1 MHAVLAALLLSLA
14 TLVGAA
20 LYSDPRQLPQ
30 KEYDFVIVGGGTA
43 GNALASRLSE
53 VSKFS
58 ILVIEAGSSNTDYPE
73 IAVPFLELSEVI
85 YNSNISWNYDTT
97 PQIGLN
103 NRAINYPRGKVL
115 GGSSSINVMIW
126 TRASVDDWDRY
137 AAVTGDPEW
146 SWDAM
151 FPYMLKSES
160 LVPPASGPTAVN
172 PGPGEFDYATDYG
185 TLNPAVHNTRG
196 PVDVSFAGYLGDIA
210 SRVFQTS
217 FELPETF
224 SFVPDMNAGYPLGFA
239 QLSITSSGRRSS
251 SATAYL
257 EPAINRPNLDVLINT
272 QVTRLIAAAESVN
285 TSLPTFTTVEMAQSA
300 DGTRYTIS
308 ASKEVILSAGSIN
321 TPQLLL
327 LSGIGAPSALAAHNI
342 IPLVNSSG
350 VGADLQDHP
359 LLESHWYVNSTGT
372 FDTILRN
379 ATLQAE
385 DLSLWEQEGR
395 GPYVGPGVVQ
405 IAWTKLENENVVF
418 GPGGYPDP
426 SAGPSSPNI
435 EILPTDGFVS
445 FIEGLPAT
453 GNFLTMLTSV
463 VSPVSRGSVTLA
475 SADPFDAPLIDPGLL
490 SNPYDVLAAVQA
502 VNQSRQF
509 LSAPTWDDYILRE
522 APDLAAAQSEA
533 ELEAY
538 VRKGTTTIW
547 HPVGTARMGAP
558 DDELAV
564 LTSDLR
570 VKGAQ
575 GLRVVDASIFP
586 YIPAGHP
593 QACVYAVAERAADLI
608 KEAWG
613 VL

>member
-1 MHAVLAALLLSLA
+1 MHAILAALLSLA

-20 LYSDPRQLPQ
+20 LYSDPAQLPQ

-43 GNALASRLSE
+43 GNVLAVRLSE
-53 VSKFS
+53 VSSFS
-58 ILVIEAGSSNTDYPE
+58 VLVIEAGPSNTEYPE
-73 IAVPFLELSEVI
+73 IAIPFEFSSVLA
-85 YNSNISWNYDTT
+85 NPNISWNYYTT

-103 NRAINYPRGKVL
+103 NRSISYPRGKVL
-115 GGSSSINVMIW
+115 GGSSSINAMIW
-126 TRASVDDWDRY
+126 TRTSVDDWDRY
-137 AAVTGDPEW
+137 AAVTGDPGW
-146 SWDAM
+146 SWNAM
-151 FPYMLKSES
+151 FPYMLRTEG
-160 LVPPASGPTAVN
+160 LVPPASDPTPAN
-172 PGPGEFDYATDYG
+172 PGSGEFNFATDYG
-185 TLNPAVHNTRG
+185 RLNPAVHNTTG
-196 PVDVSFAGYLGDIA
+196 PVNVSLAGYPGDIT

-217 FELPETF
+217 FELPELF
-224 SFVPDMNAGYPLGFA
+224 PYVLDANAGYPLGVGFA
-239 QLSITSSGRRSS
+239 QYSINSLGRRSS

-257 EPAINRPNLDVLINT
+257 EPAINRSNLDVLITT
-272 QVTRLIAAAESVN
+272 QVTRLIAAVDSAI
-285 TSLPTFTTVEMAQSA
+285 TSLPTFTTVEIAQSA
-300 DGTRYTIS
+300 NGTRYTVS
-308 ASKEVILSAGSIN
+308 ANKEIILSAGSIN

-327 LSGIGAPSALAAHNI
+327 LSGIGAPSALAAHDI
-342 IPLVNSSG
+342 TLLVNSSG
-350 VGADLQDHP
+350 VGAGLQDHP
-359 LLESHWYVNSTGT
+359 SLESQWYVNSTGT
-372 FDTILRN
+372 FDTVLRN

-385 DLSLWEQEGR
+385 ALSLWESEGR
-395 GPYVGPGVVQ
+395 GLYVEPGDVQVV
-405 IAWTKLENENVVF
+405 WKRLENENVVF
-418 GPGGYPDP
+418 GPGGYLDP
-426 SAGPSSPNI
+426 AAGPSSPHI
-435 EILPTDGFVS
+435 EMLPNDGFVS
-445 FIEGLPAT
+445 IIESLPDT
-453 GNFLTMLTSV
+453 GNFLTMVTSV
-463 VSPVSRGSVTLA
+463 VSPASRGSVTLA

-490 SNPYDVLAAVQA
+490 SDPFDVLAAVQS

-538 VRKGTTTIW
+538 ARNGASTIW
-547 HPVGTARMGAP
+547 HPTATARMGAP

-586 YIPAGHP
+586 YVPAGHP

>member
-1 MHAVLAALLLSLA
+1 MHAILAALLSLA

-20 LYSDPRQLPQ
+20 LYSDPAQLPQ

-43 GNALASRLSE
+43 GNVLAARLSE
-53 VSKFS
+53 VSNFS
-58 ILVIEAGSSNTDYPE
+58 VLIIEAGPSNLDYPE
-73 IAVPFLELSEVI
+73 IAVPFLEFSEVI
-85 YNSNISWNYDTT
+85 SNPNISWNYDTT

-103 NRAINYPRGKVL
+103 NRSINYPRGKVL
-115 GGSSSINVMIW
+115 GGCSSINVMVW
-126 TRASVDDWDRY
+126 TRTSVDDWDRY
-137 AAVTGDPEW
+137 AAVTGDPGW

-151 FPYMLKSES
+151 LPYMLKVS
-160 LVPPASGPTAVN
+160 N
-172 PGPGEFDYATDYG
+172 PGSGEFNYATDYG
-185 TLNPAVHNTRG
+185 RLNPAVHNTTG
-196 PVDVSFAGYLGDIA
+196 PVDISLSGYPGDIA

-217 FELPETF
+217 FQLPETF
-224 SFVPDMNAGYPLGFA
+224 PYVLDMNAGYPLGVGFA
-239 QLSITSSGRRSS
+239 QFAINSLGRRSS

-257 EPAINRPNLDVLINT
+257 EPAINRSNLDVLITT
-272 QVTRLIAAAESVN
+272 QVTRLIAAADSTN
-285 TSLPTFTTVEMAQSA
+285 TSLPTFSAVEMAQSA
-300 DGTRYTIS
+300 NATRYTVS
-308 ASKEVILSAGSIN
+308 ASKEVILSAGAIN

-327 LSGIGAPSALAAHNI
+327 LSGIGAPSSLAAHNI
-342 IPLVNSSG
+342 TLLVNSSG
-350 VGADLQDHP
+350 VGVDLQDHP
-359 LLESHWYVNSTGT
+359 LLQSHWYVNSTGT
-372 FDTILRN
+372 FDTTLRN

-385 DLSLWEQEGR
+385 DLSLWESKGR
-395 GPYVGPGVVQ
+395 GPYVGPGNVQ
-405 IAWTKLENENVVF
+405 IAWTKLENESAVF
-418 GPGGYPDP
+418 GSGGYVDP

-435 EILPTDGFVS
+435 EILPLDGFVS
-445 FIEGLPAT
+445 LIESLPDT

-463 VSPVSRGSVTLA
+463 VSPASRGSVTLA
-475 SADPFDAPLIDPGLL
+475 SADPFDAPLIDPGFL
-490 SNPYDVLAAVQA
+490 SNPYDLLAAVQA

-533 ELEAY
+533 ELVAF
-538 VRKGTTTIW
+538 VRNGTTTIW
-547 HPVGTARMGAP
+547 HPTATARMGAL

-586 YIPAGHP
+586 YVPSGHP

>member
-1 MHAVLAALLLSLA
+1 MHAIIAALLSLA
-14 TLVGAA
+14 TLVVAA
-20 LYSDPRQLPQ
+20 LYSDPAQLPQ

-43 GNALASRLSE
+43 GNALAVRLSE
-53 VSKFS
+53 VSNFS
-58 ILVIEAGSSNTDYPE
+58 VLVIEAGPSNLDYPE
-73 IAVPFLELSEVI
+73 IAVPFLEFSSVI
-85 YNSNISWNYDTT
+85 TNPNISWNYNTT

-103 NRAINYPRGKVL
+103 NRSINYPRGKVL
-115 GGSSSINVMIW
+115 GGCSSINVMIW
-126 TRASVDDWDRY
+126 TRTSVDDWNRY
-137 AAVTGDPEW
+137 AAVTDDPGW

-151 FPYMLKSES
+151 FPYMLKTES
-160 LVPPASGPTAVN
+160 LVPPASDPTPAN
-172 PGPGEFDYATDYG
+172 PGSGEFNYATDYG
-185 TLNPAVHNTRG
+185 RLNPAVHNTTG
-196 PVDVSFAGYLGDIA
+196 PVDISLAGYPGDIA

-217 FELPETF
+217 FELPEMF
-224 SFVPDMNAGYPLGFA
+224 PYVLDMNAGYPLGFA
-239 QLSITSSGRRSS
+239 QFSINSLGRRSN

-257 EPAINRPNLDVLINT
+257 EPAINRSNLDVLITT
-272 QVTRLIAAAESVN
+272 QVTRLITAADSAN
-285 TSLPTFTTVEMAQSA
+285 TSLPTFNTVEMAQSA
-300 DGTRYTIS
+300 NGTRYTVS

-342 IPLVNSSG
+342 TLLVNSSG
-350 VGADLQDHP
+350 VGAGLQDHP
-359 LLESHWYVNSTGT
+359 LFESHWYVNSNGT
-372 FDTILRN
+372 FDHVLRN

-385 DLSLWEQEGR
+385 DLSLWESEGR
-395 GPYVGPGVVQ
+395 GLYVGPGSVQ
-405 IAWTKLENENVVF
+405 IVWTKLENESVVF
-418 GPGGYPDP
+418 GSGGYPDP
-426 SAGPSSPNI
+426 AAGPSSPHI
-435 EILPTDGFVS
+435 EMLPTDGFVS
-445 FIEGLPAT
+445 LVESLPDT
-453 GNFLTMLTSV
+453 GNFFTMVASV
-463 VSPVSRGSVTLA
+463 VSPASRGCVTLA
-475 SADPFDAPLIDPGLL
+475 SANPFDAPLIDPGLL

-533 ELEAY
+533 ELAAF
-538 VRKGTTTIW
+538 VRNGTTTLW
-547 HPVGTARMGAP
+547 HPVGTARMGTP